1 MTYTPGLTSIIVGC
15 YNVDSW
21 LREKRLSCLRQ
32 QSYKQIELI
41 LVDDGSTDDTPHLL
55 HELSDEDVRIRII
68 TKENGGL
75 GSARNAGLDAAQGE
89 FIWFYD
95 VDDEADLCLV
105 EKNVEWMTT
114 YHTDLNVFGFV
125 ATTVNTGGSE
135 TISFPN
141 KLIESNA
148 QLHEIFL
155 DTLFFV
161 RYGNGFAWNKFYRR
175 EFLERHHIRFGHQR
189 IQQDELFNLQVYPH
203 AERVYLSSKPLYHY
217 FIYEQGN
224 TRSRYIPDRYSIHL
238 SIYEGIRQ
246 FAQRWHV
253 TDERLHAHAV
263 RRLYDGMSQSICFN
277 TFHPDAPLNRNE
289 QQEEIVRILRHPMS
303 QMCINYMHYHRPKS
317 VESLLYLQAF
327 QRKSV
332 WSIRFLRWCFRSVRF
347 LNYSLNNI
355 YARVMKQTK

>member
-15 YNVDSW
+15 YNVASW
-21 LREKRLSCLRQ
+21 LREKKLSCLRQ

-55 HELSDEDVRIRII
+55 HELSREDSRIRII
-68 TKENGGL
+68 TKANGGL

-95 VDDEADLCLV
+95 VDDEADFYLV

-114 YHTDLNVFGFV
+114 HHTDLNVFGFI
-125 ATTVNTGGSE
+125 ATTVNTGGNE
-135 TISFPN
+135 TISFPD

-148 QLHEIFL
+148 QLHENFL

-203 AERVYLSSKPLYHY
+203 AERVYLSSDPLYHY
-217 FIYEQGN
+217 FIYELGN
-224 TRSRYIPDRYSIHL
+224 TRSRYIPDRYAIHL
-238 SIYEGIRQ
+238 SIYDGISQ
-246 FAQRWHV
+246 FAQQWKI
-253 TDERLHAHAV
+253 TDERLHARAI
-263 RRLYDGMSQSICFN
+263 RRLYEGMSQTIRFN
-277 TFHPDAPLNRNE
+277 TFHPDAPFTRHE
-289 QQEEIVRILRHPMS
+289 QREEIVHILRHPMS
-303 QMCINYMHYHRPKS
+303 QMCINYMYHHRPKS
-317 VESLLYLQAF
+317 LESRLYLQAYRH
-327 QRKSV
+327 QSV
-332 WSIRFLRWCFRSVRF
+332 LGIRLLRWCFGGMRKSK
-347 LNYSLNNI
+347 SLL
-355 YARVMKQTK
+355 RK